1 MAIDFNTEPYY
12 DDFTESKRFLKI
24 LYRPGYAVQARELTQ
39 MQTILQNQISR
50 FGDHV
55 FKEGSLV
62 IPGNI
67 GIDTKIGYV
76 KLEATYSAVLADTV
90 VDKFAGLIIENTAG
104 VQAQVIHYTVSAGA
118 DSAAFFIRYLN
129 SGDNNTTKTFS
140 NSDILTNLAGTN
152 LAGDTIAAG
161 TYTVQAATSSAT
173 GLGSL
178 ATIQQGVYYIK
189 GHFVLVP
196 EQTIILDK
204 FTNNPSYRIGLV
216 TSESIITAE
225 EDGTLFDNAQN
236 SFNYAAPGAH
246 RYYIDAVLTKLAADS
261 TSDTDFIEL
270 IRTNAG
276 QTQKIVDKSE
286 YSYLEKEFAHRTYDE
301 SGNYTVKNFEID
313 VREYRNNNRSAWTS
327 GRVYLNGDVVTNSG
341 YTYVAKNNGT
351 SSSSTPPTHTS
362 GLVYDGSVSGV
373 GTSGIQWEY
382 NETPYYNRG
391 VYTPGTSENLVT
403 QQANEAKLAIG
414 LEPGKAYVQGYEIEK
429 PATEYVT
436 VQKARD
442 FVSVDN
448 AVIPTT
454 VGNYILVTNLNGAP
468 GINTLKQ
475 VTLYNRV
482 TASVG
487 TIPSGGT
494 AVGTARVR
502 FMEYHNGTIG
512 SQNAIYKLGL
522 FDVQMNTGYDFN
534 RDVKSVYHAGSST
547 DANLNFTADVERAT
561 AVGSGTLVRLIGSAF
576 SGSIASPTSSTTIIG
591 NSTSFDTDVK
601 VGDYIMLG
609 TTLRRVVTKV
619 GQNEI
624 TVDANITCSGVTIDR
639 VETQIKEPEYTS
651 LLFPFPY
658 YAIKEIS
665 DTVYTVYETFTSSVS
680 AGSISISTASGTMAS
695 AADQDNYTVI
705 DTDATSGGA
714 IVAASVSTSGAN
726 ATISVSTGLNGR
738 TVFVIAAVNK
748 SGASLTQKTKTLV
761 PSHTKTFTTAA
772 TAQQTELKLGKG
784 DGYRLISV
792 KMKSGTFASPGATYS
807 IDISDRFIWDDG
819 QRATHYDQAR
829 LILKNS
835 FAPPEAPI
843 EVTFDYFT
851 HGTGDYFT
859 KDSYPASIQYGAL
872 PYFQG
877 TALRDVID
885 FRPKIDDEGTGFT
898 GTNPSVTLLPKR
910 GIDILTDFSY
920 YLARKTKI
928 AVDFGGNFFALDG
941 VSSLNPGEPLDPTL
955 GLVLYNLTLEPYTFG
970 TLSDNVQVNRIDNKR
985 YTMRDIGKLEKRIDN
1000 LEYYTS
1006 LSLLEQQTESLN
1018 IIDSNGL
1025 DRFKNGFIVDN
1036 FAGHNTGDTTSPD
1049 YLNSIDME
1057 RAELRP
1063 FYTMQNVNLI
1073 ESVSSDSDRAAAN
1086 YKLYGDVITLPVTN
1100 HLPIITQ
1107 AYASRLEN
1115 INPFAVFTFLGDV
1128 KINPSSDDWFE
1139 TDRRPDLV
1147 VDVEG
1152 NFNTIKNI
1160 AEKSGVLGTVW
1171 NAWQTQWTGAPIS
1184 TGRVVYT
1191 GGTNW
1196 AAGQGQ
1202 VRISV
1207 DALNRRF
1214 GQGANATID
1223 NARQVTVETQAT
1235 QVGQNR
1241 TGIKTTLVEKIDRQ
1255 VVGDRVLST
1264 AAIPYIRS
1272 RNILVQI
1279 QKLKPNT
1286 RFYPFFDGIDI
1297 SAYCTPASKIE
1308 YTPSGATAAAKLI
1321 THNKFD
1327 TDTNVGS
1334 NATAAARRVGG
1345 DSQVCLNRGDI
1356 ITGGTSSAT
1365 AVVVGKEYNPDA
1377 GTYALFVVNIQG
1389 TFSTSETITA
1399 SNPLG
1404 YPTAASGTVGTITTK
1419 ALGSTLISNFNGEL
1433 NLLFNIPNNESLR
1446 FRCGSRELKL
1456 VDVTTANGA
1465 FTSRAR
1471 ANYRAEGI
1479 LETKQRTVHAV
1490 RNAELAQEP
1499 LEDNQV
1505 ITQTSDR
1512 VVADTGW
1519 WDPLAQTFL
1528 IEQKGGCFLSKVDVF
1543 FASKDTA
1550 IPATLEIR
1558 EVVNGYPGKRVL
1570 PFSRVTLKPES
1581 INLSSNT
1588 VLLDGVD
1595 VPSYDTPTTF
1605 TFPSPVYVQENTE
1618 YAIVLASDSNNYKVW
1633 ISQVGDQMPGTA
1645 RTISEQPYLGS
1656 LFKSQN
1662 ASTWT
1667 ADQTQDLKFTIYRC
1681 QFATGVNSNVEYEN
1695 DALSQVT
1702 LGANPFETRAGVAK
1716 VRVWQQNHG
1725 IPSGSYVT
1733 ISGVTANV
1741 NGIAFAG
1748 FNTTHTISDVDLDS
1762 YCITLGTN
1770 ATSSGYSGGSTVKA
1784 TRHIQYDAVQP
1795 LVQLQSFSETPIS
1808 FGIQGTSGKSV
1819 DSTTQVAYVQDGTY
1833 SGVLANETNYFATPK
1848 MIASEIN
1855 EADSSFGLSGDKSV
1869 KFNIVMSSSN
1879 DALSPIIDTHRTSL
1893 IAIGN
1898 KVNNPSETNLN
1909 VANLDYSVILSN
1921 ATGVT
1926 VSGNTITTSTQQDAF
1941 KIATVGKYL
1950 TIAGASSGTSTKLI
1964 TAVAADG
1971 TSITFDSAVT
1981 AITGNATLTQRER
1994 FTAENAPSESST
2006 YSKYVTKRVNL
2017 ADHSNYLRVKFAANL
2032 PADASIEVWYKTN
2045 IVGST
2050 VPFGNAPYS
2059 QMTIDSPLANSS
2071 NQEDQFYDASYSLDD
2086 LVAFDAVQIKIV
2098 MKSSNTSQVP
2108 RIKDLRVLACV

>member
-62 IPGNI
+62 IPGAI
-67 GIDTKIGYV
+67 GIDNKIGYV
-76 KLEATYSAVLADTV
+76 KLESTYSGVLADTIV
-90 VDKFAGLIIENTAG
+90 AKFAGLIIENAAG
-104 VQAQVIHYTVSAGA
+104 VQAQVIHYTVSGA
-118 DSAAFFIRYLN
+118 ADAAALYIRYLN

-152 LAGDTIAAG
+152 LAGTAITAG
-161 TYTVQAATSSAT
+161 QFTVQAATSSST

-204 FTNNPSYRIGLV
+204 FTSTPSYRIGLV
-216 TSESIITAE
+216 TSESIVTAE

-313 VREYRNNNRSAWTS
+313 VREYRNNNRGAWVT
-327 GRVYLNGDVVTNSG
+327 GRVYLNGDVVTNGG
-341 YTYVAKNNGT
+341 YIYVAKNNGT
-351 SSSSTPPTHTS
+351 SSSSTPPTHTA

-391 VYTPGTSENLVT
+391 VYTPGTSENLAT
-403 QQANEAKLAIG
+403 QQGNEAQLAIG

-442 FVSVDN
+442 FVAVDN
-448 AVIPTT
+448 AVIPAT
-454 VGNYILVTNLNGAP
+454 VGNYLLVTNVNGVP

-482 TASVG
+482 SSAVG
-487 TIPSGGT
+487 NIGGPSGAT

-512 SQNAIYKLGL
+512 AQTAIYKLGL
-522 FDVQMNTGYDFN
+522 FDVQMTTGYDFN
-534 RDVKSVYHAGSST
+534 RDVKSVYHVGSSS
-547 DANLNFTADVERAT
+547 DVNLNFTADVEKT
-561 AVGSGTLVRLIGSAF
+561 TTVGSGTLVRLIGSA
-576 SGSIASPTSSTTIIG
+576 SVADTTSTVVG
-591 NSTSFDTDVK
+591 NGTSFQTDLK
-601 VGDYIMLG
+601 VGDYIFLG
-609 TTLRRVVTKV
+609 TALRRVTAIAS
-619 GQNEI
+619 QI
-624 TVDANITCSGVTIDR
+624 SLTVDTAFTPAIAGVTIDR
-639 VETQIKEPEYTS
+639 VETQLYEPEHTS
-651 LLFPFPY
+651 LLFQFPY
-658 YAIKEIS
+658 YAIKDIS

-680 AGSISISTASGTMAS
+680 AGSISISTASGTFAS
-695 AADQDNYTVI
+695 AADNDNYTVI
-705 DTDATSGGA
+705 DTDATTGGA
-714 IVAASVSTSGAN
+714 VIPITGTFTSGTAN
-726 ATISVSTGLNGR
+726 AAIPVDTAYNTK

-761 PSHTKTFTTAA
+761 ASATKTFTTAA
-772 TAQQTELKLGKG
+772 TAQVTELKLGKG

-819 QRATHYDQAR
+819 QRSTHYDQSR

-835 FAPPEAPI
+835 FAPPEAPV

-877 TALRDVID
+877 TALRDVVD
-885 FRPKIDDEGTGFT
+885 FRPKIDDEGTGYT

-910 GIDILTDFSY
+910 GIDIITDFEY

-928 AVDFGGNFFALDG
+928 AVDFGGNFFAING

-970 TLSDNVQVNRIDNKR
+970 TLNNNVQVNRLDNKR

-1018 IIDSNGL
+1018 VIDSNGL

-1073 ESVSSDSDRAAAN
+1073 EAVSSDSDRGDAN
-1086 YKLYGDVITLPVTN
+1086 YKLYGDVITLPVIN

-1184 TGRVVYT
+1184 TGRVTYT
-1191 GGTNW
+1191 AGTNW
-1196 AAGQGQ
+1196 AAGHGQ

-1207 DALNRRF
+1207 AEINARF
-1214 GQGANATID
+1214 GGVGRHD
-1223 NARQVTVETQAT
+1223 NARQVTVEQTAT

-1308 YTPSGATAAAKLI
+1308 YTPTGATAAAKLI

-1345 DSQVCLNRGDI
+1345 DSQVC
-1356 ITGGTSSAT
+1356 
-1365 AVVVGKEYNPDA
+1365 
-1377 GTYALFVVNIQG
+1377 
-1389 TFSTSETITA
+1389 
-1399 SNPLG
+1399 
-1404 YPTAASGTVGTITTK
+1404 
-1419 ALGSTLISNFNGEL
+1419 
-1433 NLLFNIPNNESLR
+1433 
-1446 FRCGSRELKL
+1446 
-1456 VDVTTANGA
+1456 
-1465 FTSRAR
+1465 
-1471 ANYRAEGI
+1471 
-1479 LETKQRTVHAV
+1479 
-1490 RNAELAQEP
+1490 
-1499 LEDNQV
+1499 
-1505 ITQTSDR
+1505 
-1512 VVADTGW
+1512 
-1519 WDPLAQTFL
+1519 
-1528 IEQKGGCFLSKVDVF
+1528 
-1543 FASKDTA
+1543 
-1550 IPATLEIR
+1550 
-1558 EVVNGYPGKRVL
+1558 
-1570 PFSRVTLKPES
+1570 
-1581 INLSSNT
+1581 
-1588 VLLDGVD
+1588 
-1595 VPSYDTPTTF
+1595 
-1605 TFPSPVYVQENTE
+1605 
-1618 YAIVLASDSNNYKVW
+1618 
-1633 ISQVGDQMPGTA
+1633 
-1645 RTISEQPYLGS
+1645 
-1656 LFKSQN
+1656 
-1662 ASTWT
+1662 
-1667 ADQTQDLKFTIYRC
+1667 
-1681 QFATGVNSNVEYEN
+1681 
-1695 DALSQVT
+1695 
-1702 LGANPFETRAGVAK
+1702 
-1716 VRVWQQNHG
+1716 
-1725 IPSGSYVT
+1725 
-1733 ISGVTANV
+1733 
-1741 NGIAFAG
+1741 
-1748 FNTTHTISDVDLDS
+1748 
-1762 YCITLGTN
+1762 
-1770 ATSSGYSGGSTVKA
+1770 
-1784 TRHIQYDAVQP
+1784 
-1795 LVQLQSFSETPIS
+1795 
-1808 FGIQGTSGKSV
+1808 
-1819 DSTTQVAYVQDGTY
+1819 
-1833 SGVLANETNYFATPK
+1833 
-1848 MIASEIN
+1848 
-1855 EADSSFGLSGDKSV
+1855 
-1869 KFNIVMSSSN
+1869 
-1879 DALSPIIDTHRTSL
+1879 
-1893 IAIGN
+1893 
-1898 KVNNPSETNLN
+1898 
-1909 VANLDYSVILSN
+1909 
-1921 ATGVT
+1921 
-1926 VSGNTITTSTQQDAF
+1926 
-1941 KIATVGKYL
+1941 
-1950 TIAGASSGTSTKLI
+1950 
-1964 TAVAADG
+1964 
-1971 TSITFDSAVT
+1971 
-1981 AITGNATLTQRER
+1981 
-1994 FTAENAPSESST
+1994 
-2006 YSKYVTKRVNL
+2006 
-2017 ADHSNYLRVKFAANL
+2017 
-2032 PADASIEVWYKTN
+2032 
-2045 IVGST
+2045 
-2050 VPFGNAPYS
+2050 
-2059 QMTIDSPLANSS
+2059 
-2071 NQEDQFYDASYSLDD
+2071 
-2086 LVAFDAVQIKIV
+2086 
-2098 MKSSNTSQVP
+2098 
-2108 RIKDLRVLACV
+2108 

>member
-12 DDFTESKRFLKI
+12 DDFNESKRFLRI

-55 FKEGSLV
+55 FKEGSMV
-62 IPGNI
+62 IPGAI

-76 KLEATYSAVLADTV
+76 KLEASYSAVLADTV

-104 VQAQVIHYTVSAGA
+104 LQAQVIHYTVSDGA
-118 DSAAFFIRYLN
+118 DSAALFVRYLN
-129 SGDNNTTKTFS
+129 SGDDTTTKTFS
-140 NSDILTNLAGTN
+140 NSDILTNLGGTN
-152 LAGDTIAAG
+152 LAGDTITAG
-161 TYTVQAATSSAT
+161 TYTVEAATSSAT

-216 TSESIITAE
+216 TSESIVTAE

-246 RYYIDAVLTKLAADS
+246 RYYIDAVLTKLAANS
-261 TSDTDFIEL
+261 TDDTDFIEL
-270 IRTNAG
+270 LRTNAG

-313 VREYRNNNRSAWTS
+313 VREYRNNNRSAWVS

-454 VGNYILVTNLNGAP
+454 VGNYVLVTNVNGAP

-534 RDVKSVYHAGSST
+534 RDVKSFYHAGSST
-547 DANLNFTADVERAT
+547 DANLNFTADIERTT
-561 AVGSGTLVRLIGSAF
+561 AVGSGKLVRLIGSVT
-576 SGSIASPTSSTTIIG
+576 ASSDAVVGTG
-591 NSTSFDTDVK
+591 TSFQTDLK
-601 VGDYIMLG
+601 VGDYIFLG
-609 TTLRRVVTKV
+609 TSLRRVLTIGSQV
-619 GQNEI
+619 GL
-624 TVDANITCSGVTIDR
+624 TVDATVTVTGVTLDR
-639 VETQIKEPEYTS
+639 VETELKEPEYTS

-748 SGASLTQKTKTLV
+748 SGASLTQKTKTLI

-772 TAQQTELKLGKG
+772 AAQQTELKLGKG

-819 QRATHYDQAR
+819 QRSTHYDQAR

-910 GIDILTDFSY
+910 GIDVLTDFSY

-970 TLSDNVQVNRIDNKR
+970 TLSNNVQVNRIDNKR

-1018 IIDSNGL
+1018 VIDSNGL

-1073 ESVSSDSDRAAAN
+1073 EAVSSDSDRAAAN

-1207 DALNRRF
+1207 DELRRRF
-1214 GQGANATID
+1214 GQGNNATID

-1279 QKLKPNT
+1279 QKLKPST

-1334 NATAAARRVGG
+1334 NATATARRVNG
-1345 DSQVCLNRGDI
+1345 DSQVCLNRGDV

-1465 FTSRAR
+1465 FTSRA
-1471 ANYRAEGI
+1471 EQI
-1479 LETKQRTVHAV
+1479 IVQR
-1490 RNAELAQEP
+1490 
-1499 LEDNQV
+1499 
-1505 ITQTSDR
+1505 
-1512 VVADTGW
+1512 
-1519 WDPLAQTFL
+1519 
-1528 IEQKGGCFLSKVDVF
+1528 VF
-1543 FASKDTA
+1543 
-1550 IPATLEIR
+1550 
-1558 EVVNGYPGKRVL
+1558 
-1570 PFSRVTLKPES
+1570 LKPNKE
-1581 INLSSNT
+1581 
-1588 VLLDGVD
+1588 
-1595 VPSYDTPTTF
+1595 
-1605 TFPSPVYVQENTE
+1605 
-1618 YAIVLASDSNNYKVW
+1618 
-1633 ISQVGDQMPGTA
+1633 
-1645 RTISEQPYLGS
+1645 
-1656 LFKSQN
+1656 LFMQFVMQN
-1662 ASTWT
+1662 
-1667 ADQTQDLKFTIYRC
+1667 
-1681 QFATGVNSNVEYEN
+1681 
-1695 DALSQVT
+1695 
-1702 LGANPFETRAGVAK
+1702 
-1716 VRVWQQNHG
+1716 
-1725 IPSGSYVT
+1725 
-1733 ISGVTANV
+1733 
-1741 NGIAFAG
+1741 
-1748 FNTTHTISDVDLDS
+1748 
-1762 YCITLGTN
+1762 
-1770 ATSSGYSGGSTVKA
+1770 
-1784 TRHIQYDAVQP
+1784 
-1795 LVQLQSFSETPIS
+1795 
-1808 FGIQGTSGKSV
+1808 
-1819 DSTTQVAYVQDGTY
+1819 
-1833 SGVLANETNYFATPK
+1833 
-1848 MIASEIN
+1848 
-1855 EADSSFGLSGDKSV
+1855 
-1869 KFNIVMSSSN
+1869 
-1879 DALSPIIDTHRTSL
+1879 
-1893 IAIGN
+1893 
-1898 KVNNPSETNLN
+1898 
-1909 VANLDYSVILSN
+1909 
-1921 ATGVT
+1921 
-1926 VSGNTITTSTQQDAF
+1926 
-1941 KIATVGKYL
+1941 
-1950 TIAGASSGTSTKLI
+1950 
-1964 TAVAADG
+1964 
-1971 TSITFDSAVT
+1971 
-1981 AITGNATLTQRER
+1981 
-1994 FTAENAPSESST
+1994 
-2006 YSKYVTKRVNL
+2006 
-2017 ADHSNYLRVKFAANL
+2017 
-2032 PADASIEVWYKTN
+2032 
-2045 IVGST
+2045 
-2050 VPFGNAPYS
+2050 
-2059 QMTIDSPLANSS
+2059 
-2071 NQEDQFYDASYSLDD
+2071 
-2086 LVAFDAVQIKIV
+2086 
-2098 MKSSNTSQVP
+2098 
-2108 RIKDLRVLACV
+2108 

>member
-12 DDFTESKRFLKI
+12 DDFNESKRFLKI

-55 FKEGSLV
+55 FKEGSMV
-62 IPGNI
+62 IPGAI

-90 VDKFAGLIIENTAG
+90 VDKFAGLIIENGTG
-104 VQAQVIHYTVSAGA
+104 VQAQVIHYTVSDGADAGA
-118 DSAAFFIRYLN
+118 FFVRYLN

-161 TYTVQAATSSAT
+161 TYTVQAATSAAT
-173 GLGSL
+173 GLGSI

-196 EQTIILDK
+196 EQKIILDK
-204 FTNNPSYRIGLV
+204 FTNTPSYRIGLV
-216 TSESIITAE
+216 TSESIVTAE

-246 RYYIDAVLTKLAADS
+246 RYYIDAVLTKLSLDS
-261 TSDTDFIEL
+261 VLDTDFIEL
-270 IRTNAG
+270 LRTSTG
-276 QTQKIVDKSE
+276 QTQKIIDKSE

-301 SGNYTVKNFEID
+301 SGDYTVKNFEID
-313 VREYRNNNRSAWTS
+313 VREYRNNNRNAWVA

-341 YTYVAKNNGT
+341 YTYVAKNSGT

-362 GLVYDGSVSGV
+362 GLVYDGAVSGV

-391 VYTPGTSENLVT
+391 IYTPGTSENLGT

-442 FVSVDN
+442 TVAVNNS
-448 AVIPTT
+448 VIPAT
-454 VGNYILVTNLNGAP
+454 VGNYLLVTNINGAP

-512 SQNAIYKLGL
+512 AQTAIYKLGL
-522 FDVQMNTGYDFN
+522 FDVQMSAGYDFN
-534 RDVKSVYHAGSST
+534 RDVKSLYHAGSSA
-547 DANLNFTADVERAT
+547 DANLNFTADVEGT
-561 AVGSGTLVRLIGSAF
+561 TKVGSGTVVRLIGNAT
-576 SGSIASPTSSTTIIG
+576 ASSSTTITG
-591 NSTSFDTDVK
+591 AGTSFQTDLK
-601 VGDYIMLG
+601 VGDYIFLG
-609 TTLRRVVTKV
+609 TALRRVTAIASQVSL
-619 GQNEI
+619 
-624 TVDANITCSGVTIDR
+624 TVDSSISVAGVTIDR
-639 VETQIKEPEYTS
+639 VETQLLEPEHTS

-658 YAIKEIS
+658 YAIESIS

-714 IVAASVSTSGAN
+714 IVAATATPSGAN
-726 ATISVSTGLNGR
+726 ATIAVSTGLNGR

-748 SGASLTQKTKTLV
+748 SGASLTQKTKSLEV
-761 PSHTKTFTTAA
+761 NATKTFTTAA
-772 TAQQTELKLGKG
+772 TAQLTELKLGKG

-792 KMKSGTFASPGATYS
+792 KMKSGTFASPGATYD

-819 QRATHYDQAR
+819 QRSTHYDQAR

-835 FAPPEAPI
+835 YAPPEAPI

-872 PYFQG
+872 PYYQG

-885 FRPKIDDEGTGFT
+885 FRPKIDDEGTGYT

-910 GIDILTDFSY
+910 GIDITTDFSY

-928 AVDFGGNFFALDG
+928 AVDFGGNFFAIDG

-970 TLSDNVQVNRIDNKR
+970 TLSNNVQINRIDNKR

-1018 IIDSNGL
+1018 IIDANGL

-1036 FAGHNTGDTTSPD
+1036 FAGHNTGDSTSPD
-1049 YLNSIDME
+1049 YLCSIDME

-1073 ESVSSDSDRAAAN
+1073 EAVSADSDRTAAN
-1086 YKLYGDVITLPVTN
+1086 YKLYGDVITLPVVN
-1100 HLPIITQ
+1100 HLPIVKQ

-1115 INPFAVFTFLGDV
+1115 INPFAVFTFLGHV
-1128 KINPSSDDWFE
+1128 KINPSTDDWFE

-1152 NFNTIKNI
+1152 NFNTIKNL
-1160 AEKSGVLGTVW
+1160 AEKAGVLGTVW

-1184 TGRVVYT
+1184 TGRVTYTT
-1191 GGTNW
+1191 GGNW
-1196 AAGQGQ
+1196 ASRQGDVYLTQ
-1202 VRISV
+1202 
-1207 DALNRRF
+1207 AELQARF
-1214 GQGANATID
+1214 GITSWG
-1223 NARQVTVETQAT
+1223 NARQITVDSTAT
-1235 QVGQNR
+1235 QVGQSR

-1297 SAYCTPASKIE
+1297 SPYCTPASKIE
-1308 YTPSGATAAAKLI
+1308 YVPSGATAAAKLV

-1327 TDTNVGS
+1327 IETNVGS
-1334 NATAAARRVGG
+1334 NATATARRIAG

-1356 ITGGTSSAT
+1356 ITGGTSGAT
-1365 AVVVGKEYNPDA
+1365 AVVVGREYNLDA
-1377 GTYALFVVNIQG
+1377 NTYALFVVNIQG

-1404 YPTAASGTVGTITTK
+1404 FASAATGVVGTVTTK
-1419 ALGSTLISNFNGEL
+1419 ALGSTLISNFNGDL
-1433 NLLFNIPNNESLR
+1433 HLLFNIPNNESLR

-1471 ANYRAEGI
+1471 ENYRAEGV

-1499 LEDNQV
+1499 LADNQV

-1519 WDPLAQTFL
+1519 WDPLAQSFL

-1543 FASKDTA
+1543 FSTKDTS
-1550 IPATLEIR
+1550 IPVSLEIR

-1570 PFSRVTLKPES
+1570 PFSRVTLKPEYVNIS
-1581 INLSSNT
+1581 PNT
-1588 VLLDGVD
+1588 VLLDDVD
-1595 VPSYDTPTTF
+1595 VNSYDTATTF

-1618 YAIVLASDSNNYKVW
+1618 YAIVLSSDSNNYKVW
-1633 ISQVGDQMPGTA
+1633 ISQVGDLMPGTA

-1681 QFATGVNSNVEYEN
+1681 QFATGVNSNVQYQN
-1695 DALSQVT
+1695 DALPQVT
-1702 LGANPFETRAGVAK
+1702 LGTDPFETRAGVAK
-1716 VRVWQQNHG
+1716 VRVWHQNHC
-1725 IPSGSYVT
+1725 IPAGSFVT
-1733 ISGVTANV
+1733 ISGVSANV

-1770 ATSSGYSGGSTVKA
+1770 ATASGYSGGSAVKA
-1784 TRHIQYDAVQP
+1784 TRHLQFDAVQP
-1795 LVQLQSFSETPIS
+1795 LVQLQSFSETPIT
-1808 FGIQGTSGKSV
+1808 FGIKGTSGKSV
-1819 DSTTQVAYVQDGTY
+1819 DSTTQAAYTQDTDY
-1833 SGVLANETNYFATPK
+1833 IGVLANETNYFGSPK
-1848 MIASEIN
+1848 MIASEQN
-1855 EADSSFGLSGDKSV
+1855 EANSDLSNGLNGAKSV

-1879 DALSPIIDTHRTSL
+1879 DALSPVIDTHRTSL
-1893 IAIGN
+1893 ITISN

-1909 VANLDYSVILSN
+1909 VASLDASVILSN

-1926 VSGNTITTSTQQDAF
+1926 VSGNTITTATQQDAF

-1994 FTAENAPSESST
+1994 FVAENAPLESST

-2017 ADHSNYLRVKFAANL
+2017 ANHSNYLRVKFAANI
-2032 PADASIEVWYKTN
+2032 PAEATIEVWYKTN
-2045 IVGST
+2045 IVGSNT
-2050 VPFGNAPYS
+2050 PFENASYL
-2059 QMTIDSPLANSS
+2059 QMTIDAAVPTAS
-2071 NQEDQFYDASYSLDD
+2071 NAQDQFYDASYSLDD

-2098 MKSSNTSQVP
+2098 MKSSNSSEVP

>member
-12 DDFTESKRFLKI
+12 DDFNESKRFLKI

-55 FKEGSLV
+55 FKEGSMV
-62 IPGNI
+62 IPGAI

-76 KLEATYSAVLADTV
+76 KLEATYSAVLSDTV
-90 VDKFAGLIIENTAG
+90 VDKFAGLIIENGTG
-104 VQAQVIHYTVSAGA
+104 VQAQVIHYTVSDGADAGA
-118 DSAAFFIRYLN
+118 FFVRYLN

-161 TYTVQAATSSAT
+161 TYTVQAATSAAT
-173 GLGSL
+173 GLGSI

-196 EQTIILDK
+196 EQKIILDK
-204 FTNNPSYRIGLV
+204 FTNTPSYRIGLV
-216 TSESIITAE
+216 TSESIVTAE

-246 RYYIDAVLTKLAADS
+246 RYYIDAVLTKLSLDS
-261 TSDTDFIEL
+261 VLDTDFIEL
-270 IRTNAG
+270 LRTSTG
-276 QTQKIVDKSE
+276 QTQKIIDKSE

-301 SGNYTVKNFEID
+301 SGDYTVKNFEID
-313 VREYRNNNRSAWTS
+313 VREYRNNNRNAWVAS
-327 GRVYLNGDVVTNSG
+327 RVYLNGDVVTNSG
-341 YTYVAKNNGT
+341 YTYVAKNSGT

-362 GLVYDGSVSGV
+362 GLVYDGAVSGV

-391 VYTPGTSENLVT
+391 IYTPGTSENLGT

-442 FVSVDN
+442 TVAVNNS
-448 AVIPTT
+448 VIPAT
-454 VGNYILVTNLNGAP
+454 VGNYLLVTNINGAP

-512 SQNAIYKLGL
+512 AQTAIYKLGL
-522 FDVQMNTGYDFN
+522 FDVQMSAGYDFN
-534 RDVKSVYHAGSST
+534 RDVKSLYHAGSSA
-547 DANLNFTADVERAT
+547 DANLNFTADVEGT
-561 AVGSGTLVRLIGSAF
+561 TKVGSGTVVRLIGNAT
-576 SGSIASPTSSTTIIG
+576 ASSSTTITG
-591 NSTSFDTDVK
+591 AGTSFQTDLK
-601 VGDYIMLG
+601 VGDYIFLG
-609 TTLRRVVTKV
+609 TTLRRVTAIASQVSL
-619 GQNEI
+619 
-624 TVDANITCSGVTIDR
+624 TVDSSISVAGVTLDR
-639 VETQIKEPEYTS
+639 VETQLLEPEHTS

-658 YAIKEIS
+658 YAIESIS

-714 IVAASVSTSGAN
+714 IVAATATPSGSN
-726 ATISVSTGLNGR
+726 ATIAVSTGLNGR

-748 SGASLTQKTKTLV
+748 SGASLTQKTKSLEV
-761 PSHTKTFTTAA
+761 NATKTFTTAA
-772 TAQQTELKLGKG
+772 TAQLTELKLGKG

-792 KMKSGTFASPGATYS
+792 KMKSGTFASPGATYD

-819 QRATHYDQAR
+819 QRSTHYDQAR

-835 FAPPEAPI
+835 YAPPEAPI

-872 PYFQG
+872 PYYQG

-885 FRPKIDDEGTGFT
+885 FRPKIDDEGTGYT

-910 GIDILTDFSY
+910 GIDITTDFSY

-928 AVDFGGNFFALDG
+928 AVDFGGNFFAIDG

-970 TLSDNVQVNRIDNKR
+970 TLSNNVQINRIDNKR

-1018 IIDSNGL
+1018 IIDANGL

-1036 FAGHNTGDTTSPD
+1036 FAGHNTGDSTSPD
-1049 YLNSIDME
+1049 YLCSIDME

-1073 ESVSSDSDRAAAN
+1073 EAVSADSDRTAAN
-1086 YKLYGDVITLPVTN
+1086 YKLYGDVITLPVVN
-1100 HLPIITQ
+1100 HLPIVKQ

-1115 INPFAVFTFLGDV
+1115 INPFAVFTFLGHV
-1128 KINPSSDDWFE
+1128 KINPSTDDWFE

-1152 NFNTIKNI
+1152 NFNTIKNL
-1160 AEKSGVLGTVW
+1160 AEKAGVLGTVW

-1184 TGRVVYT
+1184 TGRVTYTT
-1191 GGTNW
+1191 GGNW
-1196 AAGQGQ
+1196 ASRQGDVYLTSAELQ
-1202 VRISV
+1202 
-1207 DALNRRF
+1207 ARF
-1214 GQGANATID
+1214 GITSWG
-1223 NARQVTVETQAT
+1223 NARQITVDSTAT
-1235 QVGQNR
+1235 QVGQSR

-1297 SAYCTPASKIE
+1297 SPYCTPASKIE
-1308 YTPSGATAAAKLI
+1308 YVPSGATAAAKLV

-1327 TDTNVGS
+1327 IETNVGS
-1334 NATAAARRVGG
+1334 NATATARRIAG

-1356 ITGGTSSAT
+1356 ITGGTSGAT
-1365 AVVVGKEYNPDA
+1365 AVVVGREYNPDA
-1377 GTYALFVVNIQG
+1377 NTYALFVVNIQG

-1404 YPTAASGTVGTITTK
+1404 FAAAATGVVGTVTTK
-1419 ALGSTLISNFNGEL
+1419 ALGSTLISNFNGDL
-1433 NLLFNIPNNESLR
+1433 HLLFNIPNNESLR

-1471 ANYRAEGI
+1471 ENYRAEGV

-1499 LEDNQV
+1499 LADNQV

-1519 WDPLAQTFL
+1519 WDPLAQSFL

-1543 FASKDTA
+1543 FSTKDTS
-1550 IPATLEIR
+1550 IPVSLEIR

-1570 PFSRVTLKPES
+1570 PFSRVTLKPEYVNIS
-1581 INLSSNT
+1581 ANT
-1588 VLLDGVD
+1588 VLLDDVD
-1595 VPSYDTPTTF
+1595 VNSYDTPTTF

-1618 YAIVLASDSNNYKVW
+1618 YAIVLSSDSNNYKVW
-1633 ISQVGDQMPGTA
+1633 ISQVGDLMPGTA

-1681 QFATGVNSNVEYEN
+1681 QFATGVNSNVEYQN
-1695 DALSQVT
+1695 DALPQVT
-1702 LGANPFETRAGVAK
+1702 LGTDPFETRAGVAK
-1716 VRVWQQNHG
+1716 VRVWHQNHC
-1725 IPSGSYVT
+1725 IPSGSFVT
-1733 ISGVTANV
+1733 ISGVSANV

-1770 ATSSGYSGGSTVKA
+1770 ATASGYSGGSAVKA
-1784 TRHIQYDAVQP
+1784 TRHLQFDAVQP
-1795 LVQLQSFSETPIS
+1795 LVQLQSFSETPIT
-1808 FGIQGTSGKSV
+1808 FGIKGTSGKSV
-1819 DSTTQVAYVQDGTY
+1819 DSTTQAAYTQDTDY
-1833 SGVLANETNYFATPK
+1833 IGVLANETNYFGSPK
-1848 MIASEIN
+1848 MIASEQN
-1855 EADSSFGLSGDKSV
+1855 EANSDLSNGLNGAKSV

-1879 DALSPIIDTHRTSL
+1879 DALSPVIDTHRTSL
-1893 IAIGN
+1893 ITISN

-1909 VANLDYSVILSN
+1909 VASLDASVILSN

-1926 VSGNTITTSTQQDAF
+1926 VSGNTITTATQQDAF
-1941 KIATVGKYL
+1941 KTATVGKYL

-1971 TSITFDSAVT
+1971 TSITVDSAVT

-1994 FTAENAPSESST
+1994 FVAENAPLESST

-2017 ADHSNYLRVKFAANL
+2017 ANHSNYLRVKFAANI
-2032 PADASIEVWYKTN
+2032 PAEATIEVWYKTN
-2045 IVGST
+2045 IVGSNT
-2050 VPFGNAPYS
+2050 PFENASYS
-2059 QMTIDSPLANSS
+2059 QMTIDAAVPTASNS
-2071 NQEDQFYDASYSLDD
+2071 QDQFYDASYSLDD

-2098 MKSSNTSQVP
+2098 MKSSNSSEVP